1 VSDSSANLPKPRSYF
16 EQERPELVAQLPER
30 LGRLL
35 DVGCGA
41 GGVGRALRGRAD
53 FLAGIE
59 LEEEVAAA
67 AREVYD
73 QVLVGRVEDV
83 IAEAEGPFD
92 TILAYDLLEHLAEPD
107 RVLRQLRDVAS
118 DGALLHVS
126 MPNARHW
133 SLVRDLVI
141 HGTFG
146 YTDWGH
152 RDRTHLRWVTR
163 SDLVELLESNG
174 WRVERTA
181 HAPLTPAG
189 RLAERLTGGRSA
201 EFLVYQWSALAHRAA
216 LESGSADTESGSG

>member
-16 EQERPELVAQLPER
+16 EQERPELVSQLPER
-30 LGRLL
+30 LGRVL

-41 GGVGRALRGRAD
+41 GGVGRALRERAD

-59 LEEEVAAA
+59 LEEEVAAS

-83 IAEAEGPFD
+83 IGEAEGPFD
-92 TILAYDLLEHLAEPD
+92 TILAYDLLEHLPEPD
-107 RVLRQLRDVAS
+107 RLLRQLREVAA

-133 SLVRDLVI
+133 SLVRDLVV

-163 SDLVELLESNG
+163 SDLVDLLEENG
-174 WRVERTA
+174 WHVERTA
-181 HAPLTPAG
+181 HAPLTPVG

-201 EFLVYQWSALAHRAA
+201 EFLVYQWSALARRA
-216 LESGSADTESGSG
+216 